1 VLFRPSV
8 VFAKYRASRLFFVHA
23 LLAVKNSRRL
33 FIVSPGRG
41 LTLCK
46 NAVILLVGLGQQID
60 LLSHAR
66 PPLPAAVVRRGIQR
80 CLLHRALQ

>member
-23 LLAVKNSRRL
+23 LLAVKNSRRP

-66 PPLPAAVVRRGIQR
+66 PPLPAAFVRR
-80 CLLHRALQ
+80 L